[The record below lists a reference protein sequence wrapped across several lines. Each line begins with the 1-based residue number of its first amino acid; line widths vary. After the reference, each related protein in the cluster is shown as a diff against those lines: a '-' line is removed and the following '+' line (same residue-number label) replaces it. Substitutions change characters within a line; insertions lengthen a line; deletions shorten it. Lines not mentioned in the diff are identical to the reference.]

1 MLLKNRDNVL
11 PLNANAKVA
20 VIGLADANS
29 TIYGGTGSGSVIP
42 SYGLTPLDAI
52 SAFANVHGG
61 SVSFTPIVN
70 SSDWMS
76 AAIAAAEDADVA
88 IVFVGTTSGEGK
100 DRPSLGLGSV
110 QACVTCQ
117 QDLLVAAVAKA
128 QPKTI
133 VSVVSPGAV
142 LLPFVDDVAAILASF
157 MPGQSYGG
165 AIRDVLYGV
174 VNPSG
179 KLPVTFPNHDNE
191 TQFSTAQWPGL
202 PGPPPPP
209 GAGGQQQITE
219 ANYTERLL
227 VGYRYYDAKGIKL
240 TTGFPFGFGAHCTS
254 IIMARHSRTFLEKS
268 STHGCNLVSELAPSF
283 DSFECLPCRAAP
295 CCFCQACRTPRSSI
309 QISRPHQ
316 HRSPQPCKTQEI

>member
-1 MLLKNRDNVL
+1 
-11 PLNANAKVA
+11 
-20 VIGLADANS
+20 
-29 TIYGGTGSGSVIP
+29 
-42 SYGLTPLDAI
+42 
-52 SAFANVHGG
+52 
-61 SVSFTPIVN
+61 
-70 SSDWMS
+70 
-76 AAIAAAEDADVA
+76 
-88 IVFVGTTSGEGK
+88 
-100 DRPSLGLGSV
+100 
-110 QACVTCQ
+110 VTCQ

-142 LLPFVDDVAAILASF
+142 LLPFVNDVAAILASF

-254 IIMARHSRTFLEKS
+254 IFMARHSRTFLEKS
-268 STHGCNLVSELAPSF
+268 STHGCNLFSELPPSF
-283 DSFECLPCRAAP
+283 DSFEYSRHAYPVGLRPVASARLVVHHVQVFKYQGLINIDLRNRAKH
-295 CCFCQACRTPRSSI
+295 RKSDRERSSPDV
-309 QISRPHQ
+309 SWFPVRVG
-316 HRSPQPCKTQEI
+316 